1 MRVWYQ
7 SFVDPAEQAPYIDRL
22 RDRLRMLA
30 SPGITVEVHGIS
42 PPDRYFHPITE
53 FRCAQ
58 QTIHAALEAER
69 AGYDAFVIGHF
80 QEPGLTECRGAV
92 DIPVIGL
99 GEATMLFACS
109 IGRRIGLVTIDP
121 VFIPWHEEQV
131 IRHGL
136 SQRIGG
142 VAAIKADLPRFM
154 RAFTDAGEYAAV
166 RADFVRQVRPLLER
180 GCDVLIPAGGLPMLL
195 FSQEQPFLIDG
206 AVVLE
211 GIATVMKATEMA
223 LALHRLTGVAASR
236 SGFTAA
242 RRRARSPISRMVLRR
257 AGRRRDTEQRG
268 DSPCA
273 RASASRSGAKCA
285 RSGSPPASSSSR

>member
-1 MRVWYQ
+1 VTALRVWYQ
-7 SFVDPAEQAPYIDRL
+7 SFVDPAEQAPYFDRL
-22 RDRLRMLA
+22 RDRLRTLA

-92 DIPVIGL
+92 AIPVIGL

-142 VAAIKADLPRFM
+142 VAAIKADLQRFM

-166 RADFVRQVRPLLER
+166 RADFVQQVRPLLDR

-236 SGFTAA
+236 SGLYSRAPAGAIADFQNGATM
-242 RRRARSPISRMVLRR
+242 RRPTV
-257 AGRRRDTEQRG
+257 
-268 DSPCA
+268 
-273 RASASRSGAKCA
+273 
-285 RSGSPPASSSSR
+285 

>member
-7 SFVDPAEQAPYIDRL
+7 SFVDPAEQAPYIERL
-22 RDRLRMLA
+22 GARLQSLA

-69 AGYDAFVIGHF
+69 SGYDAFVIGHF

-121 VFIPWHEEQV
+121 VFIPWHEDQV

-136 SQRIGG
+136 SQRVGG

-154 RAFTDAGEYAAV
+154 RAFTNAEEYAAV
-166 RADFVRQVRPLLER
+166 RADFVQQVRPLLDC

-223 LALHRLTGVAASR
+223 LALRSITGVTASR
-236 SGFTAA
+236 SGLYS
-242 RRRARSPISRMVLRR
+242 RAPAGAIS
-257 AGRRRDTEQRG
+257 DF
-268 DSPCA
+268 
-273 RASASRSGAKCA
+273 
-285 RSGSPPASSSSR
+285 

>member
-7 SFVDPAEQAPYIDRL
+7 SFVDPTEQAPYIDRL
-22 RDRLRMLA
+22 RDRLRVLA
-30 SPGITVEVHGIS
+30 SPGISVEVHGIS
-42 PPDRYFHPITE
+42 PPDRHFHPITE

-58 QTIHAALEAER
+58 QTIFAAIEAER

-121 VFIPWHEEQV
+121 VFIPWHDEQV

-136 SQRIGG
+136 SQRVGG
-142 VAAIKADLPRFM
+142 VVAIKADLPRFM
-154 RAFTDAGEYAAV
+154 RAFTDVDEYAAM

-195 FSQEQPFLIDG
+195 FAQEQPFVIDG

-223 LALHRLTGVAASR
+223 VSLHRLTGVAASR
-236 SGFTAA
+236 GG
-242 RRRARSPISRMVLRR
+242 LY
-257 AGRRRDTEQRG
+257 
-268 DSPCA
+268 A
-273 RASASRSGAKCA
+273 RASAGAIADFQGSAKSPSGKDMETG
-285 RSGSPPASSSSR
+285 RFRP

>member
-1 MRVWYQ
+1 MSELRTARVWYQ
-7 SFVDPAEQAPYIDRL
+7 SFVDPAEQAPYIGRL
-22 RDRLRMLA
+22 RQRLQGLA
-30 SPGITVEVHGIS
+30 SPGITVDVHGIS
-42 PPDRYFHPITE
+42 PPDRHFHPITE

-58 QTIHAALEAER
+58 QTIHAALEAEH

-92 DIPVIGL
+92 NIPVIGL

-136 SQRIGG
+136 SQRVAG

-154 RAFTDAGEYAAV
+154 RAFTEPAEYAAV
-166 RADFVRQVRPLLER
+166 REDFVRQVQPLLAR
-180 GCDVLIPAGGLPMLL
+180 GSDVLIPAGGLPMLL
-195 FSQEQPFLIDG
+195 FSQEQPFVIDG

-223 LALHRLTGVAASR
+223 LAMHRLTGVVASR
-236 SGFTAA
+236 KGLYSRAPEGAIADFRAAMQSTPTA
-242 RRRARSPISRMVLRR
+242 
-257 AGRRRDTEQRG
+257 
-268 DSPCA
+268 
-273 RASASRSGAKCA
+273 
-285 RSGSPPASSSSR
+285 

>member
-7 SFVDPAEQAPYIDRL
+7 SFVDPVEQGPYIERL
-22 RDRLRMLA
+22 RDRLQALA
-30 SPGITVEVHGIS
+30 SPGISVEVHGIE
-42 PPDRYFHPITE
+42 PPDRFFHPVTE

-58 QTIHAALEAER
+58 QTIHAAIEAER
-69 AGYDAFVIGHF
+69 GGYHAFVIGHF

-99 GEATMLFACS
+99 GEATLLFACS

-136 SQRIGG
+136 SQRVGG
-142 VAAIKADLPRFM
+142 VVAIKSDLPRFM
-154 RAFTDAGEYAAV
+154 QAFSDASAYAEV
-166 RADFVRQVRPLLER
+166 RAEFVRQVRPLLDH

-195 FSQEQPFLIDG
+195 FSQEQPFLIES

-236 SGFTAA
+236 AGLYC
-242 RRRARSPISRMVLRR
+242 RAPEGAI
-257 AGRRRDTEQRG
+257 ADFQG
-268 DSPCA
+268 DSTI
-273 RASASRSGAKCA
+273 RRQ
-285 RSGSPPASSSSR
+285 SS

>member
-7 SFVDPAEQAPYIDRL
+7 SFVDPVEQAPYIDRL
-22 RDRLRMLA
+22 RGQLQALCA
-30 SPGITVEVHGIS
+30 PGIAVDVHGIS
-42 PPDRYFHPITE
+42 PPDRHFHPITE

-131 IRHGL
+131 TRHGL
-136 SQRIGG
+136 SQRVGG

-166 RADFVRQVRPLLER
+166 RADFIRQVTPLLER

-195 FSQEQPFLIDG
+195 FAQEQPFLIEG

-236 SGFTAA
+236 SGL
-242 RRRARSPISRMVLRR
+242 S
-257 AGRRRDTEQRG
+257 
-268 DSPCA
+268 A
-273 RASASRSGAKCA
+273 RASAGAIA
-285 RSGSPPASSSSR
+285 DFAAQGLTRNSAA

>member
-7 SFVDPAEQAPYIDRL
+7 SFVDPIEQAPYIDRL
-22 RDRLRMLA
+22 RERLQA
-30 SPGITVEVHGIS
+30 VTSPGTMVDVHGIS
-42 PPDRYFHPITE
+42 PPDRHFHPITE
-53 FRCAQ
+53 FRCAE
-58 QTIHAALEAER
+58 QTIHAAIEAER
-69 AGYDAFVIGHF
+69 GGYDAFVIGHF
-80 QEPGLTECRGAV
+80 QEPGLTECRGAI

-136 SQRIGG
+136 SQRVGG
-142 VAAIKADLPRFM
+142 VAAITADLPRFM
-154 RAFTDAGEYAAV
+154 RAFTDTGEYAAV
-166 RADFVRQVRPLLER
+166 RADFMRQVRPLLNH

-236 SGFTAA
+236 GGLYSRAPAGAITDFQNGSIT
-242 RRRARSPISRMVLRR
+242 RRH
-257 AGRRRDTEQRG
+257 
-268 DSPCA
+268 
-273 RASASRSGAKCA
+273 SA
-285 RSGSPPASSSSR
+285 